1 MAKIGTAH
9 IEIKPV
15 LNDEA
20 LAVIVQ
26 RIEDAV
32 ADGVARGLGL
42 AKAPNPEAVGVITLT
57 ALDETLARNIKYALE
72 AAPSRDLT

>member
-15 LNDEA
+15 LSDDALDE
-20 LAVIVQ
+20 LSK

-32 ADGVARGLGL
+32 AQGVHRGMLALRQTDARYEALTRQ
-42 AKAPNPEAVGVITLT
+42 AERINPQGGE
-57 ALDETLARNIKYALE
+57 
-72 AAPSRDLT
+72 

>member
-15 LNDEA
+15 LDEA
-20 LAVIVQ
+20 ALSALTQ

-32 ADGVARGLGL
+32 AA
-42 AKAPNPEAVGVITLT
+42 GVIRGM
-57 ALDETLARNIKYALE
+57 AKR
-72 AAPSRDLT
+72 PSDFACTVTGCADRVNHRHPSAQTEGN